1 MARLAYNAG
10 MQATA
15 SSGRG
20 MDFASQWQGQIV
32 DGRFPLEQYVGGSD
46 RDAVFS
52 TRLENGAKVAIKLVR
67 AAACDPAAQIA
78 AWKSATKLSHPHLI
92 RVFAC
97 GRSWIGGNDLL
108 FVVTEFADENLG
120 QVLPHRALTTTEA
133 EVMLRAS
140 TSALEYLHGQGLV
153 HGHIRPANVM
163 AINEQVKLTSDRIQH
178 PGPPVQ
184 TFEASPYDA
193 PELASLRLSAATD
206 MWSLGATVAETLT
219 QRVPTRAEGLSL
231 LQPFADVVRNTLV
244 REPES
249 RWNIGDV
256 RARLEP
262 AARRNTDSA
271 RAQVSARPATTSRA
285 PIWIVGALV
294 ATAIIVVAVFMRR
307 GPQTPEPVRPTV
319 SSTAS
324 APVPSQ
330 ARSVVQDSPG
340 SVLSRV
346 LPNPSRGALDTI
358 TGHVKVRLRVSVDA
372 AGNVVNATFT
382 DHGPSEYFARLA
394 LQAAERWKF
403 APKIR
408 DGRAGASEW
417 NLLFTYSRGGV
428 QASEQ
433 AVRTR

>member
-1 MARLAYNAG
+1 
-10 MQATA
+10 
-15 SSGRG
+15 

-46 RDAVFS
+46 RDAVFL
-52 TRLENGAKVAIKLVR
+52 TRLENGTKAAIKLVR

-163 AINEQVKLTSDRIQH
+163 AINEQVKLTSDRIQQ
-178 PGPPVQ
+178 PGAPAQ
-184 TFEASPYDA
+184 TFEASGYDA
-193 PELASLRLSAATD
+193 PELASRRLSAAAD

-219 QRVPTRAEGLSL
+219 QRVPARAEGLSL
-231 LQPFADVVRNTLV
+231 PQPFADIVRNTLV
-244 REPES
+244 RESAS
-249 RWNIGDV
+249 RWTIGDV

-262 AARRNTDSA
+262 ATRRKTDAPGAQISA
-271 RAQVSARPATTSRA
+271 QAATTRRTG
-285 PIWIVGALV
+285 IWIVGALV
-294 ATAIIVVAVFMRR
+294 LAVVIAIALLTHR
-307 GPQTPEPVRPTV
+307 GPQAEPK
-319 SSTAS
+319 TAPAAVTTTA
-324 APVPSQ
+324 APAQSR
-330 ARSVVQDSPG
+330 AIAQDSPG
-340 SVLSRV
+340 SVLSRTM
-346 LPNPSRGALDTI
+346 PSPSRGALNTI
-358 TGHVKVRLRVSVDA
+358 QGHVKVRLRVNVDA
-372 AGNVVNATFT
+372 VGNVANAAFT
-382 DHGPSEYFARLA
+382 DHGPSQYFARLA
-394 LQAAERWKF
+394 LEAAQRWKF

-408 DGRAGASEW
+408 DGQAVATEW
-417 NLLFTYSRGGV
+417 NLLFSYSRGGV

-433 AVRTR
+433 EVLTR